1 MSSTWCGVSKCSHCA
16 CWFTCEKCGEG
27 EGDKVCYEC
36 KHKSY
41 CEGWICWKSHC
52 QDCNDGEEYGIK
64 YCEECESSY
73 CLECKVDRV
82 KKDVTKACRGC
93 AADAV
98 PLILEEMAKLRM
110 ENEEVIKENREL
122 KRKID
127 GSGTT

>member
-27 EGDKVCYEC
+27 DGEVCYEC

-41 CEGWICWKSHC
+41 CKGRICWKSHC

-82 KKDVTKACRGC
+82 KEDVTKACRGC

-122 KRKID
+122 KRKVD